1 LSKLLPALL
10 ELRWREPL
18 ACAAC
23 PFSRP
28 DALLDVVDCDQRFR
42 FPMPSRKLPMPSI
55 AAVAVAA
62 LLRRRRGGVVALL
75 WGLDGSG
82 AGSLSESDAD
92 RFTVETDDDDIELL
106 REDRR
111 RECCE
116 GAARSAEGGAAAKG
130 V

>member
-1 LSKLLPALL
+1 LALL

-42 FPMPSRKLPMPSI
+42 FPMPSRKFPIPSI
-55 AAVAVAA
+55 AAVAVAVAA

-82 AGSLSESDAD
+82 VVGSLSESDAD
-92 RFTVETDDDDIELL
+92 LFTVETDDDIELL

-111 RECCE
+111 RACCE
-116 GAARSAEGGAAAKG
+116 GAAGSAEGGAAVKG